1 MKRLFKIILL
11 AIIVNCQSSM
21 VSETHA
27 QTVRDR
33 YNAQIGRVE
42 SDGTVRDRY
51 NAQIGK
57 IETNGVVRD
66 RYNAQIGRVESDG
79 TVRDRYNAQIGKVER
94 DGTVRNHHNAQIGK
108 AAGVEPRIAAVIFFM
123 QLLQLN

>member
-27 QTVRDR
+27 QT
-33 YNAQIGRVE
+33 
-42 SDGTVRDRY
+42 
-51 NAQIGK
+51 
-57 IETNGVVRD
+57 VRD

>member
-57 IETNGVVRD
+57 IE
-66 RYNAQIGRVESDG
+66 
-79 TVRDRYNAQIGKVER
+79 R

-108 AAGVEPRIAAVIFFM
+108 AAGVEPRIAAIIFFM

>member
-57 IETNGVVRD
+57 IE
-66 RYNAQIGRVESDG
+66 
-79 TVRDRYNAQIGKVER
+79 R

>member
-42 SDGTVRDRY
+42 SNGIVRDRY

-79 TVRDRYNAQIGKVER
+79 TVRDRYNAQIGKIER
-94 DGTVRNHHNAQIGK
+94 NGTVRNHHNAQIGK

>member
-57 IETNGVVRD
+57 
-66 RYNAQIGRVESDG
+66 
-79 TVRDRYNAQIGKVER
+79 
-94 DGTVRNHHNAQIGK
+94 

>member
-27 QTVRDR
+27 QTL
-33 YNAQIGRVE
+33 
-42 SDGTVRDRY
+42 
-51 NAQIGK
+51 
-57 IETNGVVRD
+57 RD